1 MLYFKNTKFNI
12 NGVNGVSSL
21 QNRDIFFFR
30 RLPWKIY
37 SLKRNS
43 NSLIK
48 GSYTLSERLTLY
60 LTDIGRHC
68 DPDGARTSLLYI
80 VPRCQ
85 IFLTICSDYKG
96 SPQTPLERRHCWRY
110 IHL

>member
-1 MLYFKNTKFNI
+1 MLYLKNTKFNI

-21 QNRDIFFFR
+21 QSRDIFFFS
-30 RLPWKIY
+30 RLPWKIS
-37 SLKRNS
+37 SLKSNS

-60 LTDIGRHC
+60 PTDIGRHC
-68 DPDGARTSLLYI
+68 HQDGAQTSLLYI

-85 IFLTICSDYKG
+85 IFPTIRPDYKG
-96 SPQTPLERRHCWRY
+96 SPQTNSGRRHCWRY
-110 IHL
+110 IH